1 MSDNFTCAGRCCCD
15 NNYVGTLLFSGHVLK
30 LQFAVIK
37 SDNAVI
43 KSDNAVIKSD
53 NAGIKSDNA
62 VIKSDAVIN
71 MEPFSFQVGYL
82 HCRQTSQVSA
92 E

>member
-30 LQFAVIK
+30 LQF
-37 SDNAVI
+37 AVI